1 MENKPHDLEDKGLT
15 GILERWAEGT
25 GDPKFQEYINQIGG
39 YEELLTV
46 IKYISARTGRPEK
59 TIVDMIVKIEDYP
72 IFEKIMGEYKN
83 GR

>member
-1 MENKPHDLEDKGLT
+1 MFLSENINFHAKP
-15 GILERWAEGT
+15 
-25 GDPKFQEYINQIGG
+25 GG